1 MAKKK
6 YFLIAWEVCR
16 RGKRTQGEGCV
27 FLVGGMSLFEGVSPM
42 ERDGPEVGGDEPE
55 RRGKMS
61 ASEEKISP
69 KEVAPK

>member
-1 MAKKK
+1 MARKSIFVLHGRLQKR
-6 YFLIAWEVCR
+6 ETHPG
-16 RGKRTQGEGCV
+16 RGVR

>member
-1 MAKKK
+1 M
-6 YFLIAWEVCR
+6 R
-16 RGKRTQGEGCV
+16 